1 MPAWAIGSFVVVA
14 MLLGA
19 THDHGA
25 GEAAGHTHD
34 DATALAPDTTDGHSH
49 ATTDDG
55 TAADPAG
62 LAAGLNWPRAY
73 DPTQPIDVSGVA
85 GVTRAEE
92 LRAAALIRRTQE
104 DLPRFADVTTVGALG
119 FQSIGDAST
128 GYEHY
133 INYSYIGDD
142 KFLDPTAPES
152 LVYRVD
158 GDQRTLVSAMYI
170 ANGVAIDD
178 PSIVGYGGPLMQ
190 WHVHLDLCWTGGSD
204 GPKVV
209 GVRDADGNCP
219 PGSVNAG
226 GGNPMVHVW
235 ITPNPCGPF
244 AALEGHGA
252 GQTTDDATRTD
263 QCASGH
269 DHGTDG
275 STTADGVATSVHD
288 HGDAAAAVAV
298 PYTATL
304 PVDLSGTPDVSAE
317 QQAFAENL
325 VTDTLERLPQ
335 WSDPAVAEA
344 AGFRS
349 IGDGGTG
356 HEHFIQW
363 DWIDDDVFL
372 DPDHPESLVYEPQPD
387 GSRRLVSAMYMLP
400 KSYTLDDVPDWGG
413 ALMQWHI
420 HDNLCFTADPDA
432 PRVGGVT
439 NADGSCTAPLV
450 KFGEVP
456 MIHVWITPNPCG
468 PFAALEGIG
477 AGQIAA
483 GESRLCDT
491 AHGGH

>member
-1 MPAWAIGSFVVVA
+1 
-14 MLLGA
+14 
-19 THDHGA
+19 
-25 GEAAGHTHD
+25 
-34 DATALAPDTTDGHSH
+34 
-49 ATTDDG
+49 
-55 TAADPAG
+55 
-62 LAAGLNWPRAY
+62 
-73 DPTQPIDVSGVA
+73 
-85 GVTRAEE
+85 
-92 LRAAALIRRTQE
+92 
-104 DLPRFADVTTVGALG
+104 
-119 FQSIGDAST
+119 
-128 GYEHY
+128 
-133 INYSYIGDD
+133 
-142 KFLDPTAPES
+142 
-152 LVYRVD
+152 
-158 GDQRTLVSAMYI
+158 MYI

-209 GVRDADGNCP
+209 GVRDVDGNCP

-235 ITPNPCGPF
+235 IAPNPCGPF

-252 GQTTDDATRTD
+252 GQTTNDATRTD
-263 QCASGH
+263 QCTSGH
-269 DHGTDG
+269 DHGADG
-275 STTADGVATSVHD
+275 STTADGVATSEHD
-288 HGDAAAAVAV
+288 HGDAAVPAVAV

-304 PVDLSGTPDVSAE
+304 PVDLSGTPGVSAE

-349 IGDGGTG
+349 IGDGATG

-400 KSYTLDDVPDWGG
+400 QSYTLDDVPDWGG

-456 MIHVWITPNPCG
+456 MIHVWITPNRCG

-491 AHGGH
+491 AHGSH

>member
-1 MPAWAIGSFVVVA
+1 MSPRWERSASSRSVTPRPGTS
-14 MLLGA
+14 
-19 THDHGA
+19 
-25 GEAAGHTHD
+25 
-34 DATALAPDTTDGHSH
+34 TTS
-49 ATTDDG
+49 TT
-55 TAADPAG
+55 
-62 LAAGLNWPRAY
+62 R
-73 DPTQPIDVSGVA
+73 
-85 GVTRAEE
+85 
-92 LRAAALIRRTQE
+92 
-104 DLPRFADVTTVGALG
+104 
-119 FQSIGDAST
+119 
-128 GYEHY
+128 
-133 INYSYIGDD
+133 YIGDD

-235 ITPNPCGPF
+235 IAPNPCGPF

-275 STTADGVATSVHD
+275 STTADGVATSEHD
-288 HGDAAAAVAV
+288 HGDAAATAVAV

-304 PVDLSGTPDVSAE
+304 PVDLSGTPGVSAE

-349 IGDGGTG
+349 IGDERHRPRALHPVGLDRRRRLPRSRSPGEPRVRAAAG
-356 HEHFIQW
+356 RVAPARVG
-363 DWIDDDVFL
+363 DVHAPEVVHARRRAGL
-372 DPDHPESLVYEPQPD
+372 GRCADAVAHPRQPVLHRR
-387 GSRRLVSAMYMLP
+387 SRRCPARRRHQRRRLV
-400 KSYTLDDVPDWGG
+400 
-413 ALMQWHI
+413 H
-420 HDNLCFTADPDA
+420 
-432 PRVGGVT
+432 R
-439 NADGSCTAPLV
+439 
-450 KFGEVP
+450 
-456 MIHVWITPNPCG
+456 
-468 PFAALEGIG
+468 AARQVRRG
-477 AGQIAA
+477 
-483 GESRLCDT
+483 RR
-491 AHGGH
+491 

>member
-1 MPAWAIGSFVVVA
+1 M
-14 MLLGA
+14 
-19 THDHGA
+19 
-25 GEAAGHTHD
+25 
-34 DATALAPDTTDGHSH
+34 
-49 ATTDDG
+49 
-55 TAADPAG
+55 
-62 LAAGLNWPRAY
+62 
-73 DPTQPIDVSGVA
+73 
-85 GVTRAEE
+85 
-92 LRAAALIRRTQE
+92 
-104 DLPRFADVTTVGALG
+104 GALG
-119 FQSIGDAST
+119 FQSIGDAAT

-235 ITPNPCGPF
+235 IAPNPCGPF

-263 QCASGH
+263 QCSSGH
-269 DHGTDG
+269 DHGADG
-275 STTADGVATSVHD
+275 STTADGVATSEHD
-288 HGDAAAAVAV
+288 HGDAAATAVAV

-304 PVDLSGTPDVSAE
+304 PVDLSGTPGVSAE

-349 IGDGGTG
+349 IGDERHAATSTSSSGTG
-356 HEHFIQW
+356 STTTSSSI
-363 DWIDDDVFL
+363 
-372 DPDHPESLVYEPQPD
+372 PTTRRASCT
-387 GSRRLVSAMYMLP
+387 SRSRTGRA
-400 KSYTLDDVPDWGG
+400 
-413 ALMQWHI
+413 
-420 HDNLCFTADPDA
+420 
-432 PRVGGVT
+432 
-439 NADGSCTAPLV
+439 GSCRRCTCSRSR
-450 KFGEVP
+450 
-456 MIHVWITPNPCG
+456 TRSTTCRT
-468 PFAALEGIG
+468 G
-477 AGQIAA
+477 AV
-483 GESRLCDT
+483 R
-491 AHGGH
+491 